1 MLQTI
6 YTRPIFT
13 LARVIVGFIFNRFL
27 PPVLMPIIGVGFTL
41 VNSILTRFGAVTLLQ
56 TTYALFH
63 LFVRSLPLTQANMLR
78 FMRTLLPEAVVVTI
92 ELLSSFWINILKH
105 RVVMTFISGFLIAFG
120 WIAIISPTIVL
131 RLFLGTIFGAMGIV
145 WNASLAS
152 IEPLHKLALKTYG
165 FLDKWGIKLPYP
177 DEVKHDSYKI
187 LSYLGIVLLGL
198 FGIAMTIVILE
209 NQPDIITPQTPTY
222 YDWFLSR
229 GIINSF
235 YNTYININNYL
246 YQISGTPEYLMSKM
260 LMNSLYGKFG
270 MDLHI
275 YSYQLDRKSKYSN
288 IKNNVY
294 TEFIELQGDF
304 VLVGAEN
311 KDENK
316 WLDINIAIASAVTA
330 NARIFMSQFLNSPR
344 RTGDV
349 YYMDTDSIFCS
360 KPLHP
365 KWVHKELGGMK
376 LEHTLKDFVAN
387 SSKSYSGINIDGTS
401 FTKMKGAKGI
411 GNFDMINKLL
421 ETGIPIKT
429 FSIKVSFIQ
438 EKSTNK

>member
-1 MLQTI
+1 MNKDVLYPKGTFRGWY
-6 YTRPIFT
+6 YTEE
-13 LARVIVGFIFNRFL
+13 LKNAA
-27 PPVLMPIIGVGFTL
+27 
-41 VNSILTRFGAVTLLQ
+41 RFG
-56 TTYALFH
+56 YEYKMY
-63 LFVRSLPLTQANMLR
+63 R
-78 FMRTLLPEAVVVTI
+78 
-92 ELLSSFWINILKH
+92 
-105 RVVMTFISGFLIAFG
+105 GFLFKPV
-120 WIAIISPTIVL
+120 S
-131 RLFLGTIFGAMGIV
+131 IF
-145 WNASLAS
+145 
-152 IEPLHKLALKTYG
+152 K
-165 FLDKWGIKLPYP
+165 
-177 DEVKHDSYKI
+177 SYVN
-187 LSYLGIVLLGL
+187 Y
-198 FGIAMTIVILE
+198 
-209 NQPDIITPQTPTY
+209 
-222 YDWFLSR
+222 
-229 GIINSF
+229 F
-235 YNTYININNYL
+235 YNMKKSSL
-246 YQISGTPEYLMSKM
+246 SGTPEYLMSKM

-288 IKNNVY
+288 IRNNVY